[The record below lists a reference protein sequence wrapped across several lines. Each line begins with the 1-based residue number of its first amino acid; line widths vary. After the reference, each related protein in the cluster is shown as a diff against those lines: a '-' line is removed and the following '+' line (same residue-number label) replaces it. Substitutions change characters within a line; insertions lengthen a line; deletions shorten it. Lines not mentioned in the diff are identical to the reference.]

1 MKKAYVTG
9 GGRVKSACPPSH
21 HGITFRRVISAPRLV
36 LLLVLLA
43 LAGCRA
49 PHERPRDPSLDP
61 RGRLHI
67 PIGLPDTLDAL
78 KTFVEAEGGFSPGV
92 GSYGISFWVFD
103 RETRKLSA
111 PTMPDAAVEHGL
123 APGGLLVP
131 WSRWTA
137 GAVEVKTEVCEVRQS
152 PDQFVAAARVTLVN
166 RSNRPVRLFLY
177 AALRALGPAGWPVR
191 RLEVAGPGDALL
203 ADGHPALVSNVR
215 PSAAGVAPE
224 DTVGVSARRGSIPE
238 ARSASSPDGDAS
250 GALRFDLDL
259 PPGATRAL
267 GFIAP
272 VLPGRRAVGHVWDGR
287 GPEVQLDLSTP
298 NPATGGSLQRD
309 AGLAAYRAMDPD
321 ALFAE
326 ALGFWRGRL
335 GGVAIRT
342 PDPRWN
348 EAFAAIPAHLALML
362 DEGAPDVAVVNYNT
376 FTRDGAYLTLVLDQ
390 AGMHDLAARAIDHFF
405 AHSFSGRVQPEAD
418 NPGQVL
424 WIAGEHWKLT
434 GDRDFFARSLPAAR
448 QLAALIEYARTSP
461 EPHWVAREG
470 LGFGPALPPD
480 RRLRLLPGA
489 CDGYHPEYTEA
500 FDVAGL
506 RNAALLAEAGGD
518 ATAAKRWRA
527 LADTLLQRYD
537 ARFGKDL
544 GAGYG
549 SYSVLWP
556 CRLYPLR
563 SGKAHDRFATVPP
576 QPPSEWRYF
585 ALATAHQALLAG
597 NRDTA
602 VHTLRRHFDQVQMRG
617 WYAFDEGGASAPG
630 NWPKLRTAWT
640 PTVAMPHAWSLA
652 ELWLLMRDSLVH
664 EDGDRLVLFAG
675 VPRNWLT
682 KPLSIE
688 NLPTAF
694 GSLTLTWDGKNLH
707 LEGDAQPPGGF
718 VFRKR
723 PVGPAR
729 QPRRAR

>member
-1 MKKAYVTG
+1 V
-9 GGRVKSACPPSH
+9 
-21 HGITFRRVISAPRLV
+21 RLA
-36 LLLVLLA
+36 LLLALLA

-49 PHERPRDPSLDP
+49 PRDRPHDAALDP

-67 PIGLPDTLDAL
+67 PIGLPDTFDTL

-103 RETRKLSA
+103 RETRKLTA
-111 PTMPDAAVEHGL
+111 PTLPGVAVEHGL

-131 WSRWTA
+131 WSRWSA
-137 GAVEVKTEVCEVRQS
+137 GAVEVRTEVCEVRRAA
-152 PDQFVAAARVTLVN
+152 DQFVAAARVTLSN
-166 RSNRPVRLFLY
+166 RSARPVRLSFY

-191 RLEVAGPGDALL
+191 RLEVADPGDALL
-203 ADGHPALVSNVR
+203 ADGHPALVSDIR
-215 PSAAGVAPE
+215 PSASGVAPG
-224 DTVGVSARRGSIPE
+224 DTLGGLARRGAVPE

-272 VLPGRRAVGHVWDGR
+272 VLPGRRAVGHAWDGR
-287 GPEVQLDLSTP
+287 GPEVQHDLNTP
-298 NPATGGSLQRD
+298 NPATGGALQRD
-309 AGLAAYRAMDPD
+309 AGLDAYRAMDAD

-326 ALGFWRGRL
+326 ALGFWRRRL
-335 GGVAIRT
+335 GGTAIRT

-376 FTRDGAYLTLVLDQ
+376 FTRDGAYLALVLDQ

-405 AHSFSGRVQPEAD
+405 AHPFSGRVQPEAD

-434 GDRDFFARSLPAAR
+434 KDRAFLARSLPVAR
-448 QLAALIEYARTSP
+448 QLAALIEYARTTP
-461 EPHWVAREG
+461 EPHWVARDG
-470 LGFGPALPPD
+470 LGFGPGLPPD

-489 CDGYHPEYTEA
+489 CDGTHPEYTEA

-518 ATAAKRWRA
+518 AATARRWRA
-527 LADTLLQRYD
+527 LAETLLQRYD
-537 ARFGKDL
+537 TRFGNDL
-544 GAGYG
+544 AAGYG

-556 CRLYPLR
+556 CRLYPLK
-563 SGKAHDRFATVPP
+563 SGKAHDRFAAIPP
-576 QPPSEWRYF
+576 RPPSEWRYF

-597 NRDTA
+597 SRNTA
-602 VHTLRRHFDQVQMRG
+602 ARTLQRHFDQDQMRG
-617 WYAFDEGGASAPG
+617 WYAFDEGGESAPG
-630 NWPKLRTAWT
+630 NWPKLRTAWN
-640 PTVAMPHAWSLA
+640 PTIAMPHAWSLA

-675 VPRNWLT
+675 VPRKWLT
-682 KPLSIE
+682 KPLRLE

-694 GSLTLTWDGKNLH
+694 GPLTLTWDGTNLH
-707 LEGDAQPPGGF
+707 IEGDARPPGGF
-718 VFRKR
+718 VFSA
-723 PVGPAR
+723 P
-729 QPRRAR
+729 